1 MKLYIF
7 SVSTWGKVRLAMEE
21 MEVEEKNVA
30 KEEQFI
36 PDYQNVVGQDS
47 LTRFDKTKRKK
58 KKNRKNIGSVAPQ
71 IPSRAL
77 RIFVRLSV

>member
-1 MKLYIF
+1 
-7 SVSTWGKVRLAMEE
+7 

-58 KKNRKNIGSVAPQ
+58 KKNRNRNKNNKQ
-71 IPSRAL
+71 NEKTTN
-77 RIFVRLSV
+77 